1 MKTAIYARV
10 STTDQN
16 CELQLGELRE
26 YVARRG
32 WEPAQE
38 YVDAGFSGAK
48 ASRPALD
55 RLMAAAARREFDCVL
70 VWKID
75 RFGRS
80 VLHLSQQL
88 AALASYG
95 VRFMSV
101 SQAIDTDASN
111 PSSRLLL
118 TVLAG
123 VAEFEREIIR
133 ERTLSGVHAARAAG
147 KVLGRPQRVFRRDE
161 VVRLRDEEGL
171 SWRAIAKQLGVPVS
185 TLVDAYR
192 CTEIVPPK
200 AATSEAKTKRERAA
214 A

>member
-16 CELQLGELRE
+16 CEVQLRELRE

-32 WEPAQE
+32 WEPAGE
-38 YVDAGFSGAK
+38 YLDAGFSGSK

-55 RLMAAAARREFDCVL
+55 KLMAAAARREFDCVM

-88 AALASYG
+88 AALTSYG
-95 VRFMSV
+95 VRFIAV
-101 SQAIDTDASN
+101 SQGLDTDASN
-111 PSSRLLL
+111 PSSRVML
-118 TVLAG
+118 TILAG

-133 ERTLSGVHAARAAG
+133 ERTLSGVRAAKASG
-147 KVLGRPQRVFRRDE
+147 KVLGRPVRIFRRDE
-161 VVRLRDEEGL
+161 VVRLREEGV
-171 SWRAIAKQLGVPVS
+171 SWRAIAKRLGVPVS
-185 TLVDAYR
+185 TAVDAYK
-192 CTEIVPPK
+192 CTEMVPRK
-200 AATSEAKTKRERAA
+200 ASESDAKTKGDTAVA
-214 A
+214 